1 MQKIKLFYWIIALIN
16 KLRKSGMKNKIP
28 LHIAVQ
34 NNSQEIIDILISNG
48 ANKNAKDIFN

>member
-1 MQKIKLFYWIIALIN
+1 
-16 KLRKSGMKNKIP
+16 MKNKIP

-48 ANKNAKDIFN
+48 ANKNAKDI